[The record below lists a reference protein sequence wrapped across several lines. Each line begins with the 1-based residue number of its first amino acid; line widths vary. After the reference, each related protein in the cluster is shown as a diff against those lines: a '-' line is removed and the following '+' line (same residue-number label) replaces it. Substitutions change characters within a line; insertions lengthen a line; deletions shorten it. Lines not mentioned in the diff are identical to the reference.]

1 MFMNI
6 FINNYLKSISTE
18 KAILI
23 AKQFC
28 IDFSYN
34 EMQIVLPFVKN
45 NWQGFLNEIKK
56 PRLMNEV
63 TNLTSFE
70 TAKKTD
76 ALLNKLLIIIS

>member
-1 MFMNI
+1 MNI
-6 FINNYLKSISTE
+6 FINNYLKSISIE
-18 KAILI
+18 KAILV

-28 IDFSYN
+28 IDFSYS

-56 PRLMNEV
+56 PHLMNEI
-63 TNLTSFE
+63 TKLTCSE

-76 ALLNKLLIIIS
+76 LLLNKLLIIIS